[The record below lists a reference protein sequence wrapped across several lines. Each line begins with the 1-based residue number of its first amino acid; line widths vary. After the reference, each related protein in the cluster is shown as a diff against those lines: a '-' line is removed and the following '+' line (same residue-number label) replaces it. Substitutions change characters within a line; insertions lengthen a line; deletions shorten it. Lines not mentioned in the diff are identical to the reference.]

1 MKFNKKILMIS
12 AATLMLVSPV
22 ASLANANTISAASV
36 KKVSYAKQTTVTVKK
51 KTPQLFMA
59 TGGRALTTGKYYKKG
74 QKLTVSQ
81 TAIAMWNP
89 ETEKRPLTKMAVL
102 KIEQRALAK
111 LKSKLASLGI
121 KSLDDIFSPH
131 REEASQVEFA

>member
-1 MKFNKKILMIS
+1 MSKYNAPVERLIGRFEDRGKPGFTKLGLPRKKLGRPRDANKDL
-12 AATLMLVSPV
+12 
-22 ASLANANTISAASV
+22 SLEEQR
-36 KKVSYAKQTTVTVKK
+36 KVY
-51 KTPQLFMA
+51 LEMH
-59 TGGRALTTGKYYKKG
+59 RKG

-121 KSLDDIFSPH
+121 KNLDDVFSPH
-131 REEASQVEFA
+131 REDAVQALEA

>member
-1 MKFNKKILMIS
+1 MSKYNAPVERLIGRYEDRGKPGFTKLGLPRKKLGRPRDINKDLP
-12 AATLMLVSPV
+12 LEEQR
-22 ASLANANTISAASV
+22 
-36 KKVSYAKQTTVTVKK
+36 KVY
-51 KTPQLFMA
+51 LEMH
-59 TGGRALTTGKYYKKG
+59 RKG

>member
-1 MKFNKKILMIS
+1 MSKYNAPVERLIGRFEDRGKPGFTKLGLPRKKLGRPRDINKDLP
-12 AATLMLVSPV
+12 LEEQR
-22 ASLANANTISAASV
+22 
-36 KKVSYAKQTTVTVKK
+36 KVY
-51 KTPQLFMA
+51 LEMH
-59 TGGRALTTGKYYKKG
+59 RKG

>member
-1 MKFNKKILMIS
+1 MSKYNTSVERLIGRFEDRGKPGFTKLGLPRKKLGRPRDANKDL
-12 AATLMLVSPV
+12 
-22 ASLANANTISAASV
+22 SLEEQR
-36 KKVSYAKQTTVTVKK
+36 KVY
-51 KTPQLFMA
+51 LEMH
-59 TGGRALTTGKYYKKG
+59 RKG

-102 KIEQRALAK
+102 KIEQRTLAK

>member
-1 MKFNKKILMIS
+1 MSKYNAPVERLIGRYEDRGKPGFTKLGLPRKKLGRPRDINKDL
-12 AATLMLVSPV
+12 
-22 ASLANANTISAASV
+22 SLEEQRKA
-36 KKVSYAKQTTVTVKK
+36 Y
-51 KTPQLFMA
+51 LEMH
-59 TGGRALTTGKYYKKG
+59 RKG